1 MAKSKRREAVQ
12 QFDVAV
18 IGAGAAGIGV
28 AIALQDADIENTVV
42 IDRHEVG
49 SSFEAWP
56 RETKFL
62 SPSFPTNSIGMLD
75 LNSIA
80 IGTSPAHTLD
90 REHPTGREYASYLR
104 GVAEHFAVPVQPGT
118 NVISIQ
124 PTKAGFRIDTNE
136 GEMLAQFVIWAAG
149 EFRYPNHCPFPGAE
163 LCRHTSTISS
173 FRELPDSEFIVIG
186 GYESGIDAAMHLGF
200 HQKKVTVLSRGAS
213 WDLDSSDPSV
223 SLSTYTKE
231 RLATIRR
238 LDREVHLISDVDV
251 CQVIQTPEGYEVR
264 SRQGAAWRSP
274 GPPILATGFLGSH
287 QMVAGL
293 CEMREDDYP
302 LLTSNDESTKTPGL
316 FFAGPLVRHDSH
328 IFCFIYKFRQRFAVV
343 AKAIATRMGLS
354 APDLEHYRKW
364 GMYLDDLSCCG
375 EECVC

>member
-1 MAKSKRREAVQ
+1 MKKSKRREAVQ
-12 QFDVAV
+12 RVDVAV

-28 AIALQDADIENTVV
+28 AIALQDADIDNIVV

-90 REHPTGREYASYLR
+90 REHPTGREYASYLK
-104 GVAEHFAVPVQPGT
+104 GVAEHFKVPVQSNT
-118 NVISIQ
+118 DVMSIQ
-124 PTKAGFRIDTNE
+124 TSEEGFRFETNQ
-136 GEMLAQFVIWAAG
+136 GEMFARFVIWAAG
-149 EFRYPNHCPFPGAE
+149 EFRYPNQCPFPGAE
-163 LCRHTSTISS
+163 LCRHTSLISS
-173 FRELPDSEFIVIG
+173 FGDLPHSEFIVIG
-186 GYESGIDAAMHLGF
+186 GYESGIDAAVHLAF
-200 HQKKVTVLSRGAS
+200 HHKKVTVLSRDAS
-213 WDLDSSDPSV
+213 WESETSDPSV
-223 SLSTYTKE
+223 SLSTYTRE
-231 RLATIRR
+231 RLAAIRR
-238 LDREVHLISDVDV
+238 LDRDIHLVGNVDV
-251 CQVIQTPEGYEVR
+251 CQVIETTDGYEVR
-264 SRQGAAWRSP
+264 SRENATWRSP

-287 QMVAGL
+287 QLVAEL

-302 LLTSNDESTKTPGL
+302 LLTSNDESTTTPGL
-316 FFAGPLVRHDSH
+316 FFVGPLVRHESH

-343 AKAIATRMGLS
+343 AKAIATQLGLP
-354 APDLEHYRKW
+354 ADDLEHYRKW

>member
-104 GVAEHFAVPVQPGT
+104 GVAEHFEVHVQPGT

-136 GEMLAQFVIWAAG
+136 GKILARFVIWAAR
-149 EFRYPNHCPFPGAE
+149 EFRYPNQYPFPGAE
-163 LCRHTSTISS
+163 LCRHTSLIPS
-173 FRELPDSEFIVIG
+173 FRELSDSEFIVIG
-186 GYESGIDAAMHLGF
+186 GYESGIDAAIHLGLQ
-200 HQKKVTVLSRGAS
+200 HKKVTVLSREAS
-213 WDLDSSDPSV
+213 WDRDTSDPSV
-223 SLSTYTKE
+223 SLSTFTKE
-231 RLATIRR
+231 RLAAIRR
-238 LDREVHLISDVDV
+238 LDRDVHLFGDVNV
-251 CQVIQTPEGYEVR
+251 NEVIQTSEGYEVR
-264 SRQGAAWRSP
+264 SRENATWRST

-302 LLTSNDESTKTPGL
+302 LLTSDDESTKTFGL

-354 APDLEHYRKW
+354 AIDLELYRKW